1 MSGKLLKLTRHL
13 AMAGGLILAAQAVST
28 PSFALDVKESQTF
41 MEQAQRFLDQ
51 GELRAAR
58 IELLNAIKANP
69 NNLEA
74 RLALAH
80 LYIRLGQG
88 IAAQAEIEAARQVG
102 ASADETRVIMGEAFV
117 LQSLYDDAL
126 EEIDLDAV
134 PEADSAEAYRIRGRA
149 LAGRGDHEEAEAAFT
164 QAEELDGNAPS
175 VKVDLARALFR
186 KGRLAEAFA
195 KVDAA
200 LEIDPNNVP
209 ALLFKGEAVR
219 LTQSLETALPYFQ
232 RVLELEPGNATAK
245 LERAATLLDL
255 EREDE
260 ARRDIDDVYNIY
272 PEHPLA
278 HYLSAVLRARGGD
291 FEGAR
296 ELMNRTRGVLDN
308 YIPAIQFKGLVSYEL
323 GDLEQATQHLLRVLR
338 ALPNNNAARRVYG
351 AALLRKGEPKLAV
364 DALQPLVDQG
374 LSDTPLLTLMGMA
387 HGRAG
392 NYEAAMTFFENA
404 VAQSPDQT
412 TLRTQLAVSRLAVG
426 DPAEAERD
434 LQGLL
439 ELEPD
444 STNALIMLG
453 LIELREKRYEE
464 ALVSARKIID
474 LQPDLALAQNML
486 GAGFLG
492 LGQINNAR
500 EAFTTAVEKDPDYK
514 EARRN
519 LAQLDI
525 ADKRL
530 DDARR
535 HYLRILESDRQDVKT
550 LQALASLADM
560 ENKSEEALAWSERA
574 AAADP
579 TLLNPQVQFID
590 RLLKANQ
597 LERALNESISLT
609 NDFPSQTLP
618 FEVLGRVQIA
628 AGNPDRA
635 VTAFREYVKLSPDEV
650 KGYRLLAGAYVE
662 NQDLDAARATLRQA
676 LDLRQE
682 LEEVL
687 FGLIQIEVREEQFE
701 RALRYAERLREE
713 VPEKALGVIT
723 MGDLY
728 MGMGDFSRAVR
739 AYEEAFEADAT
750 QANVLKLAGAYTANG
765 DPVQSENTMRG
776 WLAEN
781 PIDQTVHL
789 ALASHLLNI
798 GDLDRAGA
806 EHQNIIDRFGES
818 ALVLNNLAWIYQ
830 QLDDDKMEATAERAY
845 ELDPESPQVL
855 DTLGWILVAEDLD
868 PKRGVI
874 LLEQAAQRLPE
885 DGDIRYHLA
894 YALNVNGRSGA
905 AARELR
911 ALLDRDFQFG
921 TRAQALNL
929 LEQIQDGPAN

>member
-1 MSGKLLKLTRHL
+1 MSGKLLKTTRYL
-13 AMAGGLILAAQAVST
+13 AMAGGLILAAQAVT
-28 PSFALDVKESQTF
+28 GPSFAWDVKESQTY

-69 NNLEA
+69 DNLEA
-74 RLALAH
+74 RLALAD

-88 IAAQAEIEAARQVG
+88 IAAQAEIEAARQAGV
-102 ASADETRVIMGEAFV
+102 STDETRVTMGEAFI
-117 LQSLYDDAL
+117 LQGLYDEAL
-126 EEIDLDAV
+126 EEVDLEMT
-134 PEADSAEAYRIRGRA
+134 PEADQAEAYRIRGRA
-149 LAGRGDHEEAEAAFT
+149 LAGRGDHEEAEQAFVE
-164 QAEELDGNAPS
+164 AEQLDGDAPK

-186 KGRLAEAFA
+186 KGQLAEAFA

-200 LEIDPNNVP
+200 LELDPNNIA
-209 ALLFKGEAVR
+209 ALLFKGETVR
-219 LTQSLETALPYFQ
+219 LTQSLEMALPYFQ

-255 EREDE
+255 QREDE

-308 YIPAIQFKGLVSYEL
+308 YIPAIQFKGLIAYEL

-364 DALQPLVDQG
+364 DALQPLIDQG

-387 HGRAG
+387 HGRSG
-392 NYEAAMTFFENA
+392 NYEAAMTYFENA
-404 VAQSPDQT
+404 VAQSPDQS

-434 LQGLL
+434 LEGLL

-453 LIELREKRYEE
+453 LIELREKRYDE
-464 ALVSARKIID
+464 ALESARKIID
-474 LQPDLALAQNML
+474 LQPDLALAHNML
-486 GAGFLG
+486 GAGHLG
-492 LGQINNAR
+492 LGRINDAR
-500 EAFTTAVEKDPDYK
+500 DAFTTAVEKNPNYK

-525 ADKRL
+525 ADGRL

-535 HYLRILESDRQDVKT
+535 HYLRILEDDRQDVKT
-550 LQALASLADM
+550 LQSLANLSDLQD
-560 ENKSEEALAWSERA
+560 KPEEALAWAERA
-574 AAADP
+574 AVADP

-597 LERALNESISLT
+597 LERALNESINLT

-635 VTAFREYVKLSPDEV
+635 VTAFREFVKLTPDEV
-650 KGYRLLAGAYVE
+650 KGYRLLAAAYVE
-662 NQDLDAARATLRQA
+662 NEDLDAARATLRQA

-682 LEEVL
+682 IEEVL
-687 FGLIQIEVREEQFE
+687 FGLVQIEVREKRYE

-713 VPEKALGVIT
+713 VPDKALGVIT

-739 AYEEAFEADAT
+739 SYEEALAAEAT
-750 QANVLKLAGAYTANG
+750 QANVLRLAGAHTANG
-765 DPVQSENTMRG
+765 DTAQSEATMRA

-789 ALASHLLNI
+789 ALATHLLNT
-798 GDLDRAGA
+798 GDLERAMV
-806 EHQNIIDRFGES
+806 EHENIVSRFNES
-818 ALVLNNLAWIYQ
+818 ALILNNLAWIYQ
-830 QLDDDKMEATAERAY
+830 QLDHEKMEATAERAY

-855 DTLGWILVAEDLD
+855 DTLGWILVAEELD
-868 PKRGVI
+868 AKRGVV

-894 YALNVNGRSGA
+894 YALNVNGRSA
-905 AARELR
+905 AAVRELR
-911 ALLDRDFQFG
+911 ALLDRDFQFAS
-921 TRAQALNL
+921 RAQAVNL
-929 LEQIQDGPAN
+929 LEQIQGGPAN